1 MDYAESA
8 VATISMTIRF
18 DNAVQTPVGS
28 GVGALVA
35 RGINGIPG
43 DVATG

>member
-18 DNAVQTPVGS
+18 DNAVQTPIGS
-28 GVGALVA
+28 GVGAVIG
-35 RGINGIPG
+35 RTIG
-43 DVATG
+43 DVSTG